1 MVRRDREE
9 EGRESEEGRRE
20 RREGRRERQEG
31 RFSLRFFLYLEL
43 SFSD

>member
-43 SFSD
+43 SFSN

>member
-1 MVRRDREE
+1 MVRRDREK

-43 SFSD
+43 SFSN

>member
-31 RFSLRFFLYLEL
+31 RFSLSFFLYLEL
-43 SFSD
+43 SFSN

>member
-1 MVRRDREE
+1 MVRRDREK

>member
-1 MVRRDREE
+1 MVRRDREK

-31 RFSLRFFLYLEL
+31 RLSLRFFLYLEL